1 MSKVLVGMSGGVD
14 SSVTV
19 HLLLQQGY
27 EVEGLSFILW
37 EARNR
42 SSLTTCCSMEAVNSA
57 SQTAA
62 KLGVKHTAVD
72 VRGEFIEKVIEPFV
86 EAYSKGMTPNP
97 CILCNRHVKFPF
109 LLREAEKRGAEY
121 IATGH
126 YARVERESGIRDLGF
141 GIGKKETNPQPPTPN
156 PVSSL
161 KKGID
166 PGKDQSY
173 VLYVLGQD
181 TLSRLILPL
190 GDYRKEDI
198 RTIAR
203 SLNLAAADRPESQE
217 ICFIEDK
224 NYFRFIE
231 KLSPAAGEPGPIL
244 DMTGKVMGTH
254 KGICCY
260 TIGQRK
266 GLGISSLQPHYVIK
280 IDALRNAVYV
290 GSQEEAK
297 IRSFFVEDVN
307 WILGPLK
314 SFFRATVK
322 VRSMMQDRPASVEI
336 LNEGVRIIFDEP
348 QWAPAPGQSA
358 VIYYEEAV
366 LGGGIITVQS

>member
-14 SSVTV
+14 STVTA
-19 HLLLQQGY
+19 HLLMQQGF
-27 EVEGLSFILW
+27 EVEGLSFVLW

-42 SSLTTCCSMEAVNSA
+42 SGLKTCCSLEVVNSA
-57 SQTAA
+57 SKAA
-62 KLGVKHTAVD
+62 EELGIRHTAVD
-72 VRGEFIEKVIEPFV
+72 ARGEFIEKVIEPFV
-86 EAYSKGMTPNP
+86 EAYTRGVTPNP
-97 CILCNRHVKFPF
+97 CILCNRYIKFPF

-126 YARVERESGIRDLGF
+126 YAKVVQSSKF
-141 GIGKKETNPQPPTPN
+141 GVQ
-156 PVSSL
+156 SSL
-161 KKGID
+161 TFNSSLVAQHSSLLKGID
-166 PGKDQSY
+166 PKKDQSY

-181 TLSRLILPL
+181 TLGRLMLPL
-190 GDYRKEDI
+190 GDYKKDDI

-224 NYFRFIE
+224 NYFKFIE

-244 DMTGKVMGTH
+244 DTKGKVLGTH
-254 KGICCY
+254 KGIYCY

-266 GLGISSLQPHYVIK
+266 GLGLSSLEPYYVIK
-280 IDALRNAVYV
+280 IDTLRNAIYV

-307 WILGPLK
+307 WIVAPEE
-314 SFFRATVK
+314 SFFRAAVK
-322 VRSMMQDRPASVEI
+322 VRSMMEARPAAVEI
-336 LNEGVRIIFDEP
+336 LNEGVRVIFDEP

-358 VIYYEEAV
+358 VFYNGDTV
-366 LGGGIITVQS
+366 VGGGVIVEGLQLTGEF